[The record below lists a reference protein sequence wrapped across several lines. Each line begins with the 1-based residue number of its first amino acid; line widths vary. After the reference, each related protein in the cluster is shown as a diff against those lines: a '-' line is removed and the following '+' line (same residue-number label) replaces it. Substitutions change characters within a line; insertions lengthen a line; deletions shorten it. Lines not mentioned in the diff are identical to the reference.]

1 MEKTLF
7 TFRKWDY
14 QDMKVNL
21 QELFQLVAYLDDCS
35 VGKTE
40 DMQKTL
46 DAIYTRIRQIQG
58 TLNVKYLFPSE
69 I

>member
-1 MEKTLF
+1 
-7 TFRKWDY
+7 
-14 QDMKVNL
+14 MKVNL

-35 VGKTE
+35 IGKTE
-40 DMQKTL
+40 DMQNTL
-46 DAIYTRIRQIQG
+46 NAIYTRIRQIQG